1 LNTDIVYRAL
11 SEQIGED
18 RLEKNAR
25 MAEHTSFMTGGKAA
39 VLVIPGNVGQLRFAM
54 KVIAEE
60 KAPFFIM
67 GNGTNLLVR
76 DGGYRGVIVKIG
88 GALSDVIINDGTIE
102 AGAGALIKYITDK
115 ALEKGLTGLEFAA
128 GIPGSAGGAAYMN
141 AGAYDGEMSR
151 VIERVD
157 ILKSDGSDIYSL
169 SSDEMGYGY
178 RTSKLMA
185 TREVILSVTFQ
196 LTAGN
201 RDDIALKMNDF
212 NSRRK
217 QKQPLDYPSA
227 GSFFKRPP
235 GNYAGTLIEKAGL
248 RGTSVGGAMVSML
261 HAGFIVNTGGATATD
276 ILALMKLVQ
285 EKVLEHSGIMLEPE
299 VRIIGEQDGFGA

>member
-1 LNTDIVYRAL
+1 MNTDIVYRAL

-102 AGAGALIKYITDK
+102 AGA
-115 ALEKGLTGLEFAA
+115 
-128 GIPGSAGGAAYMN
+128 
-141 AGAYDGEMSR
+141 
-151 VIERVD
+151 
-157 ILKSDGSDIYSL
+157 
-169 SSDEMGYGY
+169 
-178 RTSKLMA
+178 
-185 TREVILSVTFQ
+185 
-196 LTAGN
+196 
-201 RDDIALKMNDF
+201 
-212 NSRRK
+212 
-217 QKQPLDYPSA
+217 
-227 GSFFKRPP
+227 
-235 GNYAGTLIEKAGL
+235 
-248 RGTSVGGAMVSML
+248 
-261 HAGFIVNTGGATATD
+261 
-276 ILALMKLVQ
+276 
-285 EKVLEHSGIMLEPE
+285 EP
-299 VRIIGEQDGFGA
+299 